1 MSNQLDPDR
10 FPRLLEGL
18 ANQTLSPE
26 QHSDLQSLLIDNP
39 GLQRRYLE
47 YMDLHIGLG
56 KLLGS
61 EGLTVDGLA
70 VKTGVRDSL
79 ANETLARSA
88 SEGCILSELN
98 GIESRERSDPSLAR
112 RANVDTTRGRGLL
125 RTSRFRIVMASMTA
139 VLLVVSASLVLRP
152 QRVDVVTTEP
162 VRLHQAAGAVF
173 FGKTVPPVG
182 GSLDYGREY
191 ALTSGMVELRFPDG
205 AEVILEAP
213 SVIEIKSHDR
223 LVVKV
228 GACSVHAPPGAE
240 GFRVETPQA
249 DVVDL
254 GTRFSV
260 TVNEVGETD
269 VQVVEGMADV
279 KSRNNPENTRTL
291 RLTPGQSRRFRENA
305 DGTSQAAPFDADRY
319 RRDLPDR
326 VVAYAARSD
335 QEGHVDELL
344 SITVQRGGENVVY
357 PAGDLIGVKVTHF
370 RARSNGHNI
379 AVAASARDARVETLE
394 SDRLLNTGVIN
405 PGGSESP
412 LTMDPQADTPGM
424 AVRFRQSV
432 VNGPGPDV
440 VFFDLQSVV
449 DPPYGDAFHIS
460 PLKFAP
466 GLRSHSI
473 RRYDITMVSPEA
485 RSLVAFDLRYF
496 AAPPWT
502 LDDLLNKPT
511 GHRHPP
517 LRFRGLA
524 VGIDLSDLGYPEHA
538 EVDGLFFQDT
548 LDDDHQV
555 DPVFIAGLP
564 VKTTKDV
571 AR

>member
-1 MSNQLDPDR
+1 MSNQIDPNQ
-10 FPRLLEGL
+10 FPSLLEGL

-26 QHSDLQSLLIDNP
+26 QHADLQSLLSDNP
-39 GLQRRYLE
+39 ELQRRYLE

-61 EGLTVDGLA
+61 EGLTVDGL
-70 VKTGVRDSL
+70 VVDTGIRDKL
-79 ANETLARSA
+79 APRA
-88 SEGCILSELN
+88 S
-98 GIESRERSDPSLAR
+98 
-112 RANVDTTRGRGLL
+112 VDTTRDRGLL
-125 RTSRFRIVMASMTA
+125 RGSRFRIMMASMTA
-139 VLLVVSASLVLRP
+139 LLLVVSASLVLRP
-152 QRVDVVTTEP
+152 QRVDVAITEP

-182 GSLDYGREY
+182 ESLDYGREY

-213 SVIEIKSHDR
+213 SVVEIKARDR

-240 GFRVETPQA
+240 GFRVETPRA

-260 TVNEVGETD
+260 NVNEVGETD
-269 VQVVEGMADV
+269 VQVVEGLADV
-279 KSRNNPENTRTL
+279 KSRHDPGNTRTL

-305 DGTSQAAPFDADRY
+305 DGASQPMPFDADRY

-326 VVAYAARSD
+326 VVSYDVRTD
-335 QEGHVDELL
+335 REGHADELL
-344 SITVQRGGENVVY
+344 SVTVQRGGENAEYSVSE
-357 PAGDLIGVKVTHF
+357 LIGVRVNHF
-370 RARSNGHNI
+370 RAQTNSHNI
-379 AVAASARDARVETLE
+379 AVAAGAVDARCETLE

-405 PGGSESP
+405 PGGAESP

-424 AVRFRQSV
+424 AVQFRQPV

-449 DPPYGDAFHIS
+449 DPLYGDAFHVS
-460 PLKFAP
+460 PLRFAP

-496 AAPPWT
+496 TTPPWT

-517 LRFRGLA
+517 LRFRALA
-524 VGIDLSDLGYPEHA
+524 VGIDLSDLGYADQA
-538 EVDGLFFQDT
+538 EVDGLFFQDA

-564 VKTTKDV
+564 VKTKKD
-571 AR
+571 AAP